1 MMAADRMDGGL
12 IARLSEV
19 RGSYTENV
27 PLHRVTW
34 FRVGGPAEVLYRP
47 ADGADLAAFLAA
59 KPADVPVTVIGIGSN
74 LLVRDGG
81 IDGVV
86 IRLGRAFAKVNVD
99 GTRVIAG
106 AMALDYTVART
117 AGEAGVAGLEF
128 LSGVPGTIGGNLRMN
143 AGAFGSEMAAVVT
156 SARAFDPAGIEHELS
171 QDDLGFSYRHSAI
184 PEGWIFSSATLEG
197 ATGDKHAIAGRMAEI
212 AAEREAS
219 QPMRVRT
226 GGSTFRNPP
235 GDSAWELIDKA
246 GCRGLKRGGAMVSE
260 KHCNFLI
267 NTGMATAADL
277 EALGEEVRRRVAE
290 TTEVTLEWEIRRI
303 GRHAKGLHERKLG
316 EAAP

>member
-1 MMAADRMDGGL
+1 MMAADRMDSGL
-12 IARLSEV
+12 MARLPEV
-19 RGSYTENV
+19 SGSYTENV
-27 PLHRVTW
+27 PLHRITW

-47 ADGADLAAFLAA
+47 ADGADLTAFLAA
-59 KPADVPVTVIGIGSN
+59 KPADVPVTVIGVGSN

-99 GTRVIAG
+99 GTRVEAG

-117 AGEAGVAGLEF
+117 AGAAGVAGLEF

-143 AGAFGSEMAAVVT
+143 AGAFGSDMAAVVT
-156 SARAFDPAGIEHELS
+156 SARAFDPAGVEHELS
-171 QDDLGFSYRHSAI
+171 LDDLGFSYRHSVI
-184 PEGWIFSSATLEG
+184 PEDWIFSAAILQG
-197 ATGDKHAIAGRMAEI
+197 VDGDKDAIAGRIAEI

-226 GGSTFRNPP
+226 GGSTFRNPS

-246 GCRGLKRGGAMVSE
+246 GCRGLKHGGAMVSE

-267 NTGMATAADL
+267 NSGTATAADI

-290 TTEVTLEWEIRRI
+290 ATGVTLEWEIRRI

-316 EAAP
+316 EAAS